1 MEKIFEINGNSYIF
15 KTEEDVDINF
25 EKISSDNGL
34 SLYKVAFKW
43 KERVFPKKITLDY
56 KIPCTDVY
64 TVWDSY
70 RVFATD
76 QTVTFRKTQ
85 TKSRLASGMPLKQM
99 FSKRGTNR
107 HLLAVSD
114 VRTPMTLAMGSY
126 ARPPIDSMI
135 ISIDF
140 FTMLTGPFD
149 SYEAII
155 RMDEREIPFEEAV
168 KDARK
173 WYNGFG
179 YTPAYSPEHTKLPMY
194 STWYSLWQTMT
205 ADELIKECSEAV
217 KYGMRSVIVDDGW
230 QTDDATVVYG
240 YTGDWKPVKSKF
252 PDFKGTI
259 KQLHDIGMKVILWFA
274 VPYVGYFSKNYQRF
288 KGMYITDDG
297 KSRSNCSRLDPR
309 FKEVREFLVETYVNA
324 LKEWDLDGFKLDF
337 IDNIETNGIVDEK
350 MDIITMEE
358 ATEQL
363 LKDVYTALTAIKP
376 DIMIEFRQGYYGPVI
391 SAFGNMIRVGDCPL
405 GSEKNKDNGIDL
417 RLVSSSCA
425 IHSDMIIWAKEDSN
439 ESVASQLWGTMF
451 TVPQIS
457 VKFDDITSDQKKIL
471 AFYLKFWNEH
481 KDTLVGENIS
491 VTAMANG
498 YSEVS
503 SVCGDEKI
511 TLAASSIVF
520 EMDKELNNGYL
531 INISG
536 KDSLVLKLEKD
547 AYVYEIFDCMGEKIG
562 DTCSVTESLCE
573 VCVPYGG
580 MVKVSKKA

>member
-1 MEKIFEINGNSYIF
+1 MEKIFKICDNTYTFNA
-15 KTEEDVDINF
+15 EEDVDISF
-25 EKISSDNGL
+25 EKLSSEGEL

-43 KERVFPKKITLDY
+43 KEKVFPKKITLEY

-99 FSKRGTNR
+99 FSKRGINR

-114 VRTPMTLAMGSY
+114 VRTPMTLSMGAYS
-126 ARPPIDSMI
+126 RPIIDRMT
-135 ISIDF
+135 ISVDF

-155 RMDEREIPFEEAV
+155 RIDEREIPFDKAV

-173 WYNGFG
+173 WYNEFG
-179 YTPAYSPEHTKLPMY
+179 YTPAFSPEFTKLPMY

-205 ADELIKECSEAV
+205 ADELIRECKEAV
-217 KYGMRSVIVDDGW
+217 KYGMKSVIVDDGW

-259 KQLHDIGMKVILWFA
+259 KQLHDIGMKVILWFS

-337 IDNIETNGIVDEK
+337 IDNIESNGIVDER
-350 MDIITMEE
+350 MDIVTVEE

-376 DIMIEFRQGYYGPVI
+376 DIMIEFRQSYYGPVI
-391 SAFGNMIRVGDCPL
+391 SAYGNMIRVGDCPL

-425 IHSDMIIWAKEDSN
+425 VHSDMIIWAKEDSD

-457 VKFDDITSDQKKIL
+457 VIFDNITDSQKKIL
-471 AFYLKFWNEH
+471 KTYLDFWNEH
-481 KDTLVGENIS
+481 RETLTSENITA
-491 VTAMANG
+491 VAMANG

-503 SVCGDEKI
+503 CINNDEKI
-511 TLAASSIVF
+511 TLAASSVVF
-520 EMDKELNNGYL
+520 EMDEGVNNGYL
-531 INISG
+531 VNISG
-536 KDSLVLKLEKD
+536 KDELVLKCKKD
-547 AYVYEIFDCMGEKIG
+547 AYVYEIYNVLGEKIG
-562 DTCSVTESLCE
+562 SAQTVSEE
-573 VCVPYGG
+573 VCLVNVPYGG
-580 MVKVSKKA
+580 MVKVKKI

>member
-1 MEKIFEINGNSYIF
+1 MQKNFEINGNAFVFNS
-15 KTEEDVDINF
+15 EEDVDISF
-25 EKISSDNGL
+25 EQISSDGGL

-43 KERVFPKKITLDY
+43 NERVFPKKITLDY
-56 KIPCTDVY
+56 KILCTDVY
-64 TVWDSY
+64 TIWDSY

-85 TKSRLASGMPLKQM
+85 TKSRLASGMPLKQIL
-99 FSKRGTNR
+99 SKRGINR

-114 VRTPMTLAMGSY
+114 VRTPMTISMCSY
-126 ARPPIDSMI
+126 ARPPIDSMM

-155 RMDEREIPFEEAV
+155 RIDERAIKFDEAV

-173 WYNGFG
+173 WYNEFG
-179 YTPAYSPEHTKLPMY
+179 YTPAFSPKYAKLPMY

-205 ADELIKECSEAV
+205 ADELIRECSEAV
-217 KYGMRSVIVDDGW
+217 KYGMKSVIVDDGW

-259 KQLHDIGMKVILWFA
+259 KQLHDIGMKVILWFS

-288 KGMYITDDG
+288 KGMYINDDG
-297 KSRSNCSRLDPR
+297 KSPANCSRLDPR

-324 LKEWDLDGFKLDF
+324 LKDWDLDGFKLDF
-337 IDNIETNGIVDEK
+337 IDNFETNGIVDER
-350 MDIITMEE
+350 MDIVTMEE

-425 IHSDMIIWAKEDSN
+425 VHSDMIVWAKEDSD
-439 ESVASQLWGTMF
+439 ESVASQLWGTVF

-457 VKFDDITSDQKKIL
+457 VIFDNITNSQKKIL
-471 AFYLKFWNEH
+471 KAYLDFWNEH
-481 KDTLVGENIS
+481 RETLTSENIS
-491 VTAMANG
+491 ATAMANG
-498 YSEVS
+498 YSEVTS
-503 SVCGDEKI
+503 INNGEKI
-511 TLAASSIVF
+511 TLCASTTIFSMEEGVS
-520 EMDKELNNGYL
+520 EGYA

-536 KDSLVLKLEKD
+536 TDSIVLKLEKG
-547 AYVYEIFDCMGEKIG
+547 AYVYEIFGLYGEKIG
-562 DTCSVTESLCE
+562 ETQTATDVLTQVG
-573 VCVPYGG
+573 VPYGG
-580 MVKVSKKA
+580 MIKVKKI